1 MNDLLQRLSDEAD
14 GLERSLRKIR
24 ALHVNRREPKDAIRS
39 LARTYFGE
47 RRPAFA
53 AFLQDDA
60 KLLRLDTAFQELVR
74 LAQTRTRVSDYQTAT
89 SELKRAIGELEVG
102 LLLPRPPSV
111 NQRPVSLHHQGII
124 ESLRKISASA
134 ANSFDQGL
142 IDLQAGDRKSWRGTS
157 VEFREALR
165 ETLDILAPDKAVV
178 GQPGFRLEPDTKG
191 PTMKQKAV
199 FVLKS
204 RRPKDPQVKAFVEA
218 IDVVENLIGKFVRAV
233 YTRSALSVH
242 TPSSRDEVRRI
253 RDYVSLV
260 LVELLEVSL

>member
-1 MNDLLQRLSDEAD
+1 MSDLLQKLSEEAD

-47 RRPAFA
+47 QRPAFVA
-53 AFLQDDA
+53 SLQDDT

-74 LAQTRTRVSDYQTAT
+74 LAQTRARVSACQAAM

-102 LLLPRPPSV
+102 LLLPRAPSV
-111 NQRPVSLHHQGII
+111 NQMPHHQKII
-124 ESLRKISASA
+124 DSLRKISASA

-142 IDLQAGDRKSWRGTS
+142 VDLQTADRKSWRGTS

-165 ETLDILAPDKAVV
+165 ETLDILAPDKAVA
-178 GQPGFRLEPDTKG
+178 GQPSFKLEPDTKG

-199 FVLKS
+199 FILRS
-204 RRPKDPQVKAFVEA
+204 RRPKDPQIKSFADA
-218 IDVVENLIGKFVRAV
+218 IDVVEGFVGNFVRSVYVRSSVAV
-233 YTRSALSVH
+233 HSAE
-242 TPSSRDEVRRI
+242 SRQEAIKI
-253 RDYVSLV
+253 RDYVTLV
-260 LVELLEVSL
+260 LAELLEVRE